1 MRWVWAVGFA
11 AIGVIGG
18 GGYYW
23 FADDDT
29 PNDNFGIASIETTLV
44 RWVWAVGFAAIG
56 VIGGGYYWFSGADT
70 PKDNSSVASVET
82 SLAPKSLD
90 PAKDSKVGNAE
101 VEVAAL
107 KAEAEVKRKAEATT
121 CRNKFSDIASKG
133 GITFKTGGG
142 ALDKRALGTLDEL
155 VQTAKSCANIVITV
169 EGHTDSAGSEE
180 ANKLL
185 SQRRA
190 QAVVDYFIGSGL
202 DANHLN
208 AVGYG
213 ETKPIA
219 SNDTAQGRA
228 QNRRIQFTISLP
240 GDASG

>member
-1 MRWVWAVGFA
+1 M
-11 AIGVIGG
+11 
-18 GGYYW
+18 
-23 FADDDT
+23 
-29 PNDNFGIASIETTLV
+29 

-107 KAEAEVKRKAEATT
+107 KAEAEAKREAEEETRRKAEVEVAALKAAAEAEVKRKAEATA

-155 VQTAKSCANIVITV
+155 VRTAKSCTNIVITV

-180 ANKLL
+180 ANKHL

-202 DANHLN
+202 DTNHLK

>member
-1 MRWVWAVGFA
+1 MRW
-11 AIGVIGG
+11 
-18 GGYYW
+18 
-23 FADDDT
+23 
-29 PNDNFGIASIETTLV
+29 L
-44 RWVWAVGFAAIG
+44 WAVGFAAIG

-90 PAKDSKVGNAE
+90 PAKDSKIGNAE

-107 KAEAEVKRKAEATT
+107 KAEAEAEVKRKAEATT